1 MHSTTPRSFTLRCLL
16 APTLALGLVACSDG
30 APENN
35 PPAAPTPQ
43 AEAPLEVDLDDPS
56 TCASCHAA
64 VVAEWESSMHAHAH
78 HSQDPIFAALRS
90 LRMERQ
96 GAAIANECGS
106 CHHPRAATEPDA
118 PLAAH
123 GVSCRS
129 CHGVD
134 EVRAGAGHAALTW
147 AEGRL
152 LRGPHDLPPD
162 ASPAHGTG
170 PAAAHLTDG
179 RTLCNTCHREAH
191 NPAGIPTCNTGNELA
206 ASDPSATCTGCH
218 MPTVDGPSGA
228 VGGRPSHRSHGFL
241 GPHAAW
247 RGDDAL
253 LRSAVE
259 LSAALE
265 GRTLVVTLRNRS
277 GHAFPSGF
285 PGRLAVL
292 QAVAKAADGS
302 ELWRAWRESPSEAPT
317 LMLRQVFLDAAGQP
331 TMAPFAT
338 ALGPDSR
345 LTPDETRTLRI
356 ALPPEARTAASVD
369 VSLRFFL
376 IAPTA
381 AQALGL
387 ANTPEATPRLV
398 AEATAMR

>member
-1 MHSTTPRSFTLRCLL
+1 MRSTTHPQLVLRCLL
-16 APTLALGLVACSDG
+16 APALSLGLVACSD
-30 APENN
+30 
-35 PPAAPTPQ
+35 AAP
-43 AEAPLEVDLDDPS
+43 AHEAPREPPPPVEAALEVDLDDPS

-64 VVAEWESSMHAHAH
+64 VVAEWQTSMHAHAH
-78 HSQDPIFAALRS
+78 HTQDPIYAALRG

-162 ASPAHGTG
+162 ASPAHATG

-206 ASDPSATCTGCH
+206 QSDPTATCTGCH
-218 MPTVDGPSGA
+218 MPAVDGASGA
-228 VGGRPSHRSHGFL
+228 VGGRSSHRSHGFL

-253 LRSAVE
+253 LRSAVT
-259 LSAALE
+259 LSAVLE

-302 ELWRAWRESPSEAPT
+302 EVWRAWRESPSETPS

-356 ALPPEARTAASVD
+356 ELPPEARTAASVD

-398 AEATAMR
+398 AETTVTR